1 MSWGSTIRRRTK
13 MEEAVLMESGE
24 VVAVF
29 DSDGLALAHRVMN
42 LLNGDDAARR
52 EAERKA
58 EIAASAKGEAV
69 VAEYPAARPEY
80 WGVFIV
86 KGGPVMPDAP
96 TTTHVYTDD
105 GLEARAERTA
115 ASYND
120 S

>member
-1 MSWGSTIRRRTK
+1 MSWGSTIRRRTV
-13 MEEAVLMESGE
+13 EEAVLMESGE

-29 DSDGLALAHRVMN
+29 DSDEIGASRVMD

-69 VAEYPAARPEY
+69 VAPYPASGPEY
-80 WGVFIV
+80 WGVFIAT
-86 KGGPVMPDAP
+86 GYGVMPDDP

-105 GLEARAERTA
+105 GRSARAERTA